1 MVKNSLF
8 PIPAEPLKYDT
19 YADFPSILPDGTLV
33 LDLSTDKL
41 YTYDLSTNTYLP
53 VSSGGQVNTIV
64 AGAGISI
71 DSSDPRNPIVTA
83 TVPSGITDHSLL
95 SNLDYI
101 SSGHTGFQPTSQI
114 TKNITYNLD
123 GTVNVITDA
132 MGTKTMAYNLDGTL
146 ASITCTGVYKSKTF
160 TYSSGVLTDITIV

>member
-64 AGAGISI
+64 AGAGISV
-71 DSSDPRNPIVTA
+71 DSTDPINPIITA
-83 TVPSGITDHSLL
+83 TAPSVITDHSLL

-101 SSGHTGFQPTSQI
+101 SSGHIGFQEDLDKQHDWVAPYSYCGTAPVGSLTSDAVWTI
-114 TKNITYNLD
+114 TRITVAND
-123 GTVNVITDA
+123 GSVTTSV
-132 MGTKTMAYNLDGTL
+132 L
-146 ASITCTGVYKSKTF
+146 
-160 TYSSGVLTDITIV
+160 SSVKWDDRYILPY